1 VRKPVVRIIPMESE
15 EAEKEEEKDRIDERH
30 QLVEFYSDSNQHENG

>member
-15 EAEKEEEKDRIDERH
+15 DADKEEEKDRIDERH
-30 QLVEFYSDSNQHENG
+30 

>member
-15 EAEKEEEKDRIDERH
+15 DVDKEEEKDRIDERH
-30 QLVEFYSDSNQHENG
+30 